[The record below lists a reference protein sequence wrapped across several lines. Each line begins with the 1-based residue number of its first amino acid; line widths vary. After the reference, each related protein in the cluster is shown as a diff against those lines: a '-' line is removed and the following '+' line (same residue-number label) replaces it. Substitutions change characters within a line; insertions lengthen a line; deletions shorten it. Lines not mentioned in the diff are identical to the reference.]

1 MHLDTYIE
9 FQNNAQYHYDIN
21 HFHSN
26 ELILPSFSGK
36 TILKI
41 TFFINSIVNIVTYKQ
56 IA

>member
-26 ELILPSFSGK
+26 ELILPFFSGK

-41 TFFINSIVNIVTYKQ
+41 TFFINSIGLESTL
-56 IA
+56 